1 VVVVEL
7 HVAAHAV
14 AEGARRNALDERA
27 AALDKLTRLLAVD
40 GRVARKGRALDGL
53 LGELEVT
60 T

>member
-7 HVAAHAV
+7 HVAAHAL
-14 AEGARRNALDERA
+14 AERAGRDPLGERA
-27 AALDKLTRLLAVD
+27 AALDELARLLVVD
-40 GRVARKGRALDGL
+40 GRVAGEGRALDAL